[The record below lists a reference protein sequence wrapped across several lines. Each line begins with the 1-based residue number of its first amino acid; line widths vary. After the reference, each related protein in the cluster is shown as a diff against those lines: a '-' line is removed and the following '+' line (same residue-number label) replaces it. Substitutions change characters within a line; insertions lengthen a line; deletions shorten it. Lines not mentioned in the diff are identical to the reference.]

1 MSIAILAFSEKNYY
15 ELVSAAKLFKNIGIE
30 NINAIVIGQNAEATA
45 KNIAKTG
52 IDKVYFYNQ
61 QELDVFNPELYAR
74 VLEDA
79 IKQTNAKIAL
89 IESGNKGKILAGY
102 ISALMGAAVIVD
114 VTQIHISNG
123 TINIEKPVYA
133 GKAMATEKINSEKI
147 VIAVK
152 PGAFEPV
159 ELSQQECEILQR
171 NIAVEDAKTKLVD
184 FKPKE
189 AGEVS
194 LEDAEVVVAAG
205 RGIKKKEDLGM
216 IKELANTLQGAWG
229 LTRPLAADYGWA
241 PEWIGI
247 SGISIRPKLYIAV
260 GISGQPQHTAGI
272 RDSKI
277 IVAINNDSEAP
288 IFKFSDYGII
298 GDAYIIL
305 PELIKKLKELKGG

>member
-45 KNIAKTG
+45 KNIAKTE

-79 IKQTNAKIAL
+79 IKQTDAKIVL

-102 ISALMGAAVIVD
+102 ISTLMDAAVIVD

-147 VIAVK
+147 VITVK
-152 PGAFEPV
+152 PGAFEPA
-159 ELSQQECEILQR
+159 EASQQECEILQR

-205 RGIKKKEDLGM
+205 RGIKKKEDLEM

-298 GDAYIIL
+298 GDAYVIL